1 VLSGSVLLG
10 VLAQT
15 VALLV
20 APRDQPP
27 PNTSAPSG
35 PSAPTP
41 NTSEPPA
48 PVAVDQPPAAQTPI
62 NPDAP
67 MAGATRPVP
76 PAEPP
81 GWQPRRFGV
90 HLGINATF
98 AFDASIGRLFY
109 AGVATQLTG
118 LAAPFVPDR
127 NFNLTL
133 LAFGGVALPI
143 LERESLR
150 FTADIAPSFGY
161 TRAAPVNL
169 LSVGLLAGVRLVL
182 RSGFTFAVKL
192 PLVGYAGA
200 PDAQR
205 GGLLTYYINAI
216 VAAPAIT
223 FGYSF

>member
-1 VLSGSVLLG
+1 MLLG

-35 PSAPTP
+35 PTAPAT

-67 MAGATRPVP
+67 MAGVTRPVP
-76 PAEPP
+76 PVEPP

-90 HLGINATF
+90 HLGVNATF
-98 AFDASIGRLFY
+98 TFDASIGRLFY
-109 AGVATQLTG
+109 VGAATQLTG
-118 LAAPFVPDR
+118 LAAPFVPER

-150 FTADIAPSFGY
+150 FTADITPAFAY

-205 GGLLTYYINAI
+205 GGLLMYYVNAI
-216 VAAPAIT
+216 VATPVIT